1 MVQPCGSYIQ
11 KTTSLN
17 FPKSTAISP
26 SAVEV
31 GEHKLCLTGVP
42 FRTRKYRIDVQS
54 ASEK

>member
-31 GEHKLCLTGVP
+31 GKHKICLTGVP